1 VFVLKTVRIW
11 FRKVGIAK
19 YISHLDLNRCMS
31 RAMRRAKIPAWVTEG
46 FNPHLFLTFALPL
59 SLGQEGL
66 QESMDIKLPDDYD
79 LNVLPEQLNAVLPE
93 GLEATR
99 AAEAQHKPAAIDHA
113 VYALTLRAGETAPE
127 NLANQLT
134 AFLAQPEILVVKKT
148 KTGEKTMDLKPYL
161 NGMTAATDATGLHL
175 TVTLPA
181 GNAMNINT
189 SLFTDALEAYIGAEL
204 QVRVVREKICE
215 KDGKIFS

>member
-1 VFVLKTVRIW
+1 MLKTVRIW
-11 FRKVGIAK
+11 FRKIGIAK

-79 LNVLPEQLNAVLPE
+79 LSVLPEQLNAVLPE
-93 GLEATR
+93 GLEVTR
-99 AAEAQHKPAAIDHA
+99 TAEAEHKPAAIDHA
-113 VYALTLRAGETAPE
+113 IYALTLRAGDTAPDVLE
-127 NLANQLT
+127 NQLM

-161 NGMTAATDATGLHL
+161 ENMAVAVTGGGLEAR
-175 TVTLPA
+175 VTLPA
-181 GNAMNINT
+181 GNTININT
-189 SLFTDALEAYIGAEL
+189 SLFTDAFEAYTGMEL

>member
-1 VFVLKTVRIW
+1 MLKTVRIW
-11 FRKVGIAK
+11 FRKIGIAK

-66 QESMDIKLPDDYD
+66 QESMDIKLPDDYALD
-79 LNVLPEQLNAVLPE
+79 TLPAQLNAVLPE
-93 GLEATR
+93 GLVAIR

-113 VYALTLRAGETAPE
+113 VYALTLSEADTAPDVLQE
-127 NLANQLT
+127 KAE
-134 AFLAQPEILVVKKT
+134 AFLAQPEIAVVKKT

-161 NGMTAATDATGLHL
+161 ENMTTEAADDGLHL

-181 GNAMNINT
+181 GNAININP
-189 SLFTDALEAYIGAEL
+189 SLFTDAFEKYIGREL
-204 QVRVVREKICE
+204 RVRVIREKICE

>member
-1 VFVLKTVRIW
+1 MLKTVRIW

-79 LNVLPEQLNAVLPE
+79 LNALPDQLNGVLPE
-93 GLEATR
+93 GLEVIR
-99 AAEAQHKPAAIDHA
+99 AAEAQHKPAAIDRA
-113 VYALTLRAGETAPE
+113 AYRIVLASESAGTDGLTEKLD
-127 NLANQLT
+127 
-134 AFLAQPEILVVKKT
+134 AFLAQPRIMVTKKT
-148 KTGEKTMDLKPYL
+148 KNGEKEMDLQAYL
-161 NGMTAATDATGLHL
+161 TDIETGAAENGVTISL
-175 TVTLPA
+175 TLPA
-181 GNAMNINT
+181 GSSININP
-189 SLFTDALEAYIGAEL
+189 SLFIDAFEKYIGHEL
-204 QVRVVREKICE
+204 RVRVVREKICE

>member
-1 VFVLKTVRIW
+1 MLKTVRIW

-79 LNVLPEQLNAVLPE
+79 LSVLPEQLNAVLPE
-93 GLEATR
+93 GLEAIR

-113 VYALTLRAGETAPE
+113 VYALTLSADDTAPE
-127 NLANQLT
+127 ALEHQLT

-148 KTGEKTMDLKPYL
+148 KTGEKTMDLKSYL
-161 NGMTAATDATGLHL
+161 ENMAVAVTGDGLEAR
-175 TVTLPA
+175 VTLPA

-189 SLFTDALEAYIGAEL
+189 SLFNDAFEAYIGTEL
-204 QVRVVREKICE
+204 RVRVVREKICE

>member
-1 VFVLKTVRIW
+1 MKTVRIW

-79 LNVLPEQLNAVLPE
+79 LSALPAQLNAVLPE
-93 GLEATR
+93 GLEAIR

-113 VYALTLRAGETAPE
+113 VYALTLSAEKIAPE
-127 NLANQLT
+127 VLQDKLN
-134 AFLAQPEILVVKKT
+134 AFLTQPEIAVVKKT

-161 NGMTAATDATGLHL
+161 TGMSVAADADGLHL
-175 TVTLPA
+175 KVTLPA
-181 GNAMNINT
+181 GNAININP
-189 SLFTDALEAYIGAEL
+189 SLFIDAFEKYIGHEL
-204 QVRVVREKICE
+204 RVRVVREKICE

>member
-1 VFVLKTVRIW
+1 MLKTVRIW
-11 FRKVGIAK
+11 FRKIGIAK

-79 LNVLPEQLNAVLPE
+79 LSALPAQLNAVLPE
-93 GLEATR
+93 GLEVTR
-99 AAEAQHKPAAIDHA
+99 AAEAKHKPAAIDHA
-113 VYALTLRAGETAPE
+113 VYALTLSAGETAPDVLSE
-127 NLANQLT
+127 KLA
-134 AFLAQPEILVVKKT
+134 AFLAQPEIAVVKKT

-161 NGMTAATDATGLHL
+161 VDMTAEIGGDGLNL
-175 TVTLPA
+175 RVTLPA

-189 SLFTDALEAYIGAEL
+189 SLFTDAFETYTGTEL
-204 QVRVVREKICE
+204 RVRVIREKICE